1 MGALGTEIGRNCPGG
16 VFLGATWTE
25 IGKNCPG
32 GVLLGVAG
40 TEIGKNCLG
49 VVFFGAAGT
58 EIGKNCPGE
67 GEFLCYRLFY
77 GSYYPI
83 TTSST
88 IMSAKPRAK
97 PTVAM
102 LECSPCEAS
111 GISSST
117 MT

>member
-1 MGALGTEIGRNCPGG
+1 M
-16 VFLGATWTE
+16 GATWTE

-32 GVLLGVAG
+32 GVLFGV
-40 TEIGKNCLG
+40 
-49 VVFFGAAGT
+49 AGT

-67 GEFLCYRLFY
+67 GEFLRYRLFY

-102 LECSPCEAS
+102 LECLPCEAS

-117 MT
+117 TT